1 MSRILIIIILCF
13 GGCAFKNTNTSRY
26 ILGESDFHKRIRWGI
41 KHNKNYFKDSLY
53 VNDFVIQSKHSKSTF
68 SKWEVL
74 EIDADSVK
82 NLFDSSLT
90 QTKLNVYFNTNGEN
104 RVNEQFLD
112 NTYMKP
118 RKVNR
123 DTILFYSKDNSKD
136 YTVLFPIVSFSSDS
150 FSTSAFGFS
159 GVVPGESMYHIRLTL
174 TIYLIK
180 NGEIIYIG
188 QVRTSHVHQIN
199 DRYNE
204 DNKQKIPLE
213 RWDGLVKE
221 AMDEYIER
229 L

>member
-26 ILGESDFHKRIRWGI
+26 ILGESDFYKRIRWGV

-53 VNDFVIQSKHSKSTF
+53 VNDFVIQSKHSNSTF

-90 QTKLNVYFNTNGEN
+90 QTKLNIYFNTNGEN

-136 YTVLFPIVSFSSDS
+136 YTVLFPIISY
-150 FSTSAFGFS
+150 TSYYSNNTAFGFS
-159 GVVPGESMYHIRLTL
+159 GVVPGEWKFHSFLTL
-174 TIYLIK
+174 TIYLVK
-180 NGEIIYIG
+180 NEEIIYVG
-188 QVRTSHVHQIN
+188 QVYSPYVHEVENKLSI
-199 DRYNE
+199 DR
-204 DNKQKIPLE
+204 KKVPIE
-213 RWDGLVKE
+213 RWDELVYE
-221 AMDEYIER
+221 VLNEYINR
-229 L
+229 LK